1 MSRPEAVIADD
12 EKQLRIYLRSK
23 LAKLW
28 PELVISGEA
37 ANGHQAL
44 DLIET
49 TQPRIAFLDIKMP
62 GLSGLEVAK
71 RITGDCIVVFITA
84 YDEFAIEAFDNEA
97 IDYLLKP
104 VTDERLAKTVDRLKK
119 QMAASPSSSAGH
131 LTATLERLL
140 VRLKNEADDTGHL
153 RWIKA
158 RLGDEV
164 RLVAVDDV
172 YFFKA
177 EDKYTVVKI
186 RDGEYLIKITI
197 RQLTQELDPDQFWR
211 IHRSTIVNLNQVAGV
226 HRSFG
231 GRLLIKLK
239 DLQETLPVSK
249 TYAHLFKQM

>member
-1 MSRPEAVIADD
+1 MSPPEVVIADD

-28 PELVISGEA
+28 PELVITGEA
-37 ANGHQAL
+37 ENGYQAL
-44 DLIET
+44 DLIEAKR
-49 TQPRIAFLDIKMP
+49 PGVAFLDIKMP

-84 YDEFAIEAFDNEA
+84 YDEFAIEAFENEA

-104 VTDERLAKTVDRLKK
+104 VTDERFARTIQRLKK
-119 QMAASPSSSAGH
+119 QLAASPPASPRV

-140 VRLKNEADDTGHL
+140 VRLENKEETGYL

-164 RLVAVDDV
+164 RLVAADDV

-177 EDKYTVVKI
+177 EDKYTVVKT
-186 RDGEYLIKITI
+186 RKGEYLIKISI
-197 RQLTQELDPDQFWR
+197 RQLSEELDPDQFWR
-211 IHRSTIVNLNQVAGV
+211 IHRSTIVNLNRVAGV

-231 GRLLIKLK
+231 GRLLIKLR
-239 DLQETLPVSK
+239 DLPETLPVSK
-249 TYAHLFKQM
+249 TYSHLFKQM

>member
-23 LAKLW
+23 LANLW
-28 PELVISGEA
+28 PELAVTGEA
-37 ANGHQAL
+37 ENGHQAL
-44 DLIET
+44 DLIDT
-49 TQPRIAFLDIKMP
+49 RRPGIAFLDIKMP
-62 GLSGLEVAK
+62 GLSGLEVAQ
-71 RITGDCIVVFITA
+71 RITVDCIVVFITA
-84 YDEFAIEAFDNEA
+84 YDEFAIEAFENEA

-104 VTDERLAKTVDRLKK
+104 VTDERLAKTIQRLKK
-119 QMAASPSSSAGH
+119 RLATSPPESPRQ

-140 VRLKNEADDTGHL
+140 VRMENKEDTGYL
-153 RWIKA
+153 KWIKA
-158 RLGDEV
+158 SLGDEV

-177 EDKYTVVKI
+177 EDKYTVVKT
-186 RDGEYLIKITI
+186 RDGEFLIKISI
-197 RQLTQELDPDQFWR
+197 RQLTEDLDPDRFWR
-211 IHRSTIVNLNQVAGV
+211 THRSTIINLNCIAGV

-239 DLQETLPVSK
+239 DLPETLPVSK